1 MKHFSLMDRPQS
13 HSDLS
18 ASHLKLRLGFL
29 PVNAL
34 LNAFAAMTI
43 KLMSVVERTLKNNL
57 PTNTFI
63 PHGFC

>member
-29 PVNAL
+29 PVC
-34 LNAFAAMTI
+34 TI
-43 KLMSVVERTLKNNL
+43 ERVRCYD
-57 PTNTFI
+57 
-63 PHGFC
+63 H

>member
-43 KLMSVVERTLKNNL
+43 KLHVCGRTNIEEQL
-57 PTNTFI
+57 TN
-63 PHGFC
+63 